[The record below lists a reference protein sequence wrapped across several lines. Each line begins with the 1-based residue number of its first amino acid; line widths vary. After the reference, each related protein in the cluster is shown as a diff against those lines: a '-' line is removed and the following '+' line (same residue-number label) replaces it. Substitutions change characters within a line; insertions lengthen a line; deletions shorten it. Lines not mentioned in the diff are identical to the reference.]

1 MIKEYFID
9 LTEKKPGCTE
19 NPVVRLSQL
28 LSRVEE
34 GNAVLKVVSDEREI
48 PLKVLEK
55 LAEKRG
61 LKIILLERD
70 DTKIT
75 VVYFK
80 DT

>member
-1 MIKEYFID
+1 MKEYFID

-28 LSRVEE
+28 LSSVEE
-34 GNAVLKVVSDEREI
+34 GKAVLKVISDEREI
-48 PLKVLEK
+48 PLKVLQK

-61 LKIILLERD
+61 LRITLLEKD

-75 VVYFK
+75 VVYSK
-80 DT
+80 PT